1 MSVTVRELIEGL
13 QSVDPDLA
21 IVLSSDAE
29 GNNFREMDEAMSIGL
44 FNPDEKI
51 FLSPE
56 DLEDDDYYVE
66 DDAKQV
72 VVFWPVD

>member
-13 QSVDPDLA
+13 QSVDPELVV
-21 IVLSSDAE
+21 VLSSDAE
-29 GNNFREMDEAMSIGL
+29 GNNFRKMDEAMSIGL
-44 FNPDEKI
+44 FNPDEGI

-56 DLEDDDYYVE
+56 DLEDEDSYIE

-72 VVFWPVD
+72 VVLWPVD